1 MTSLGRH
8 AKELE
13 FYSVGPVFVCFCKQD
28 PELTFI
34 GITLG
39 ALYRCTLPGST
50 SDLLNQNFPAPESGQ
65 GACAL
70 IWSSSKLVPSS
81 LTAAAALICTEFL
94 AI

>member
-1 MTSLGRH
+1 MRGLSNRFGEGVGIPRVGAPPPFWPFKVNLGTDR
-8 AKELE
+8 
-13 FYSVGPVFVCFCKQD
+13 
-28 PELTFI
+28 
-34 GITLG
+34 LG
-39 ALYRCTLPGST
+39 F
-50 SDLLNQNFPAPESGQ
+50 QNFPAPESGQ